1 MSKVL
6 AGTAQTGYNVWQANF
21 DRHPQ
26 PTRKGGILLQETER
40 QEEQAR
46 VDRVTRIIANQLTA
60 AQAEL
65 AKAKAETRRLDEN
78 YGENTKVNTF
88 EVDDR
93 METNAAVQ
101 QQKNMIAGQMES
113 ERILQDTE
121 RRLHTLADSPY
132 FGRIDIDEDGD
143 QDTLYIGTA
152 TLMDG
157 NDHFLV
163 YDWRAPIS
171 AIYYNGTLGNVT
183 YDTPVGPQ
191 QVALIRKR
199 QFQIENGQIENMFD
213 TNETVGDS
221 VWQHVLGQQTDE
233 YMRNIVSTIQ
243 QAQNDII
250 RNTDADLLIVQGVAG
265 SGKTSAIL
273 QRVAYLLY
281 HSRSQLDADQMIL
294 FSPNRLFSGYI
305 SKVLPS
311 LGEKNM
317 RQVTLAEFLGQRFEG
332 LHVQSLFERF
342 ENDMANFPET
352 AQAVRRYKE
361 SPEFMDRIH
370 DYIRTTPPHM
380 LQFTAI
386 DFDGETFF
394 SQGEIQRIFARLPE
408 NMQLADKFLRTK
420 NVLIT
425 RLKKRLRRMAREEWV
440 EDEVSLLPEATI
452 EAWTRD
458 KAFDSPDQEM
468 HYLARK
474 LVFRRY
480 EPVYDAIYNN
490 YFLDVY
496 QQYAQFLSTARPN
509 EIPAKV
515 WVEMIAEFRQ
525 NLETHYLNLSDAAP
539 LLYLR
544 DLLTGG
550 GQNHSIRFLFI
561 DEMQDYSLA
570 QIAYL
575 RHAFPKAHFTL
586 LGDRAQDVFSAHYEK
601 TDRLAAVRQMF
612 RGGRIS
618 AHTLNK
624 SYRSTEE
631 ITNLAKELLPAGAD
645 ITAFARSG
653 EKPAYLICPHTEAIA
668 TVSREAT
675 TMLRTSKTVA
685 ILTKTAK
692 EAESLYARL
701 SSEVPVKL
709 MTEHDRSLAAGI
721 LILPIYLAK
730 GLEFDAV
737 IAYDVSA
744 YNFGDTRSADVL
756 YTICS
761 RAMHNLVLIGID
773 RPSPLLRNLPSTL
786 YDYQDLRP
794 TSAATITLH

>member
-1 MSKVL
+1 M
-6 AGTAQTGYNVWQANF
+6 
-21 DRHPQ
+21 
-26 PTRKGGILLQETER
+26 
-40 QEEQAR
+40 
-46 VDRVTRIIANQLTA
+46 IANQLTA

-221 VWQHVLGQQTDE
+221 VLQHVLGQQTDE

-425 RLKKRLRRMAREEWV
+425 RLKKRLRRM
-440 EDEVSLLPEATI
+440 
-452 EAWTRD
+452 
-458 KAFDSPDQEM
+458 
-468 HYLARK
+468 
-474 LVFRRY
+474 
-480 EPVYDAIYNN
+480 
-490 YFLDVY
+490 
-496 QQYAQFLSTARPN
+496 
-509 EIPAKV
+509 
-515 WVEMIAEFRQ
+515 
-525 NLETHYLNLSDAAP
+525 
-539 LLYLR
+539 
-544 DLLTGG
+544 
-550 GQNHSIRFLFI
+550 
-561 DEMQDYSLA
+561 
-570 QIAYL
+570 
-575 RHAFPKAHFTL
+575 
-586 LGDRAQDVFSAHYEK
+586 
-601 TDRLAAVRQMF
+601 
-612 RGGRIS
+612 
-618 AHTLNK
+618 
-624 SYRSTEE
+624 
-631 ITNLAKELLPAGAD
+631 
-645 ITAFARSG
+645 
-653 EKPAYLICPHTEAIA
+653 
-668 TVSREAT
+668 
-675 TMLRTSKTVA
+675 
-685 ILTKTAK
+685 
-692 EAESLYARL
+692 
-701 SSEVPVKL
+701 
-709 MTEHDRSLAAGI
+709 
-721 LILPIYLAK
+721 
-730 GLEFDAV
+730 
-737 IAYDVSA
+737 
-744 YNFGDTRSADVL
+744 
-756 YTICS
+756 
-761 RAMHNLVLIGID
+761 
-773 RPSPLLRNLPSTL
+773 
-786 YDYQDLRP
+786 
-794 TSAATITLH
+794 